1 MLKVNRNPRKL
12 AASAALLAIVSVLVV
27 AAHPTTA
34 TGSTATETLTFT
46 SRPGTFRFFDVAPKG
61 ELPTTGD
68 SLVITNRLFKGG
80 ERIGTLHAECVVT
93 RKVANPDNT
102 PMLCQG
108 VYVLDGGTISGTAML
123 LSNDAVTKI
132 AVTGGT
138 GTYAGASG
146 TATEVTS
153 DNGNKVKVTVTL
165 Q

>member
-1 MLKVNRNPRKL
+1 MFKL
-12 AASAALLAIVSVLVV
+12 NGNTRTLATSAILLASVSVLVV
-27 AAHPTTA
+27 AAQPTTA

-46 SRPGTFRFFDVAPKG
+46 SRPGTFRFIDTAPKG

-68 SLVITNRLFKGG
+68 SLLITNRLFKGG

-93 RKVANPDNT
+93 RKVSNPDNT

-108 VYVLDGGTISGTAML
+108 VYVLDGGTLSGTAML

-146 TATEVTS
+146 TATEVT
-153 DNGNKVKVTVTL
+153 NEAGNRVKVTVSL